1 MCELF
6 AMSSRNPTVV
16 DFTLERL
23 AERSGLEGPNKD
35 GWGLA
40 YYDHGDVLLLR
51 EPTPAS
57 QSELVRF
64 MEQKGP
70 PSRFV
75 ISHIRHATQGGIA
88 LRNTQPFQ
96 RELGGH
102 VHVFAHNG
110 TLKDI
115 ETRCSIRDYRYH
127 RIGETDSE
135 YAFCCLLQRMA
146 SLWDQAN
153 GGIPDPDRRLA
164 VVAEFAAWLRPMG
177 PANFLYSDG
186 DTLFAHAHRR
196 TQKNGRIMPPGLHVL
211 RRQCNERPPDLSAS
225 GIGLPPMPQEITLLA
240 SVPLTGEPWE
250 PLGEGEVVALRDGE
264 IISRSKPELA
274 GNAEA
279 GLP

>member
-23 AERSGLEGPNKD
+23 ASRAGLEGPNKD

-40 YYDHGDVLLLR
+40 YYQDGDVLLLR
-51 EPTPAS
+51 EPKPAS

-70 PSRFV
+70 PSRLV
-75 ISHIRHATQGGIA
+75 ISHIRHATRGGIA

-96 RELGGH
+96 RELGGK

-115 ETRCSIRDYRYH
+115 EESCDIEKYRFH

-135 YAFCCLLQRMA
+135 YAFCCLLQQLA
-146 SLWDQAN
+146 PLWD
-153 GGIPDPDRRLA
+153 GRDGDPPDPDERLA
-164 VVAEFAAWLRPMG
+164 VLAAFAAWLRPMG
-177 PANFLYSDG
+177 PANFIYSDG
-186 DTLFAHAHRR
+186 DMLFAHAHRR
-196 TQKNGRIMPPGLHVL
+196 TQKDGRIAPPGLHML
-211 RRQCNERPPDLSAS
+211 RRQCDEKPPDLSAS
-225 GIGLPPMPQEITLLA
+225 GIGLPPMPQEMTLLA
-240 SVPLTGEPWE
+240 SVPLTSEAWE
-250 PLGEGEVVALRDGE
+250 PLAEGEVVALRDGE
-264 IISRSKPELA
+264 AWSRSVPVAA
-274 GNAEA
+274 GNGEA
-279 GLP
+279 ALP

>member
-6 AMSSRNPTVV
+6 AVSSRLPTVV

-23 AERSGLEGPNKD
+23 ARHGGLEGPNKD

-40 YYDHGDVLLLR
+40 YYQDGDVLLLR

-75 ISHIRHATQGGIA
+75 VSHIRRATRGGIA
-88 LRNTQPFQ
+88 LRNTQPFE
-96 RELGGH
+96 RELGGK

-115 ETRCSIRDYRYH
+115 EARCDIGKYRFH

-146 SLWDQAN
+146 PLWD
-153 GGIPDPDRRLA
+153 GIEDGVPDPDERLSI
-164 VVAEFAAWLRPMG
+164 VAEFAAWLRPMG
-177 PANFLYSDG
+177 PANFIYSDG
-186 DTLFAHAHRR
+186 DMLFAHAHRR
-196 TQKNGRIMPPGLHVL
+196 TQKDGRIAPPGLHML
-211 RRQCNERPPDLSAS
+211 RRRCDERPPDLRHAGVGLAS
-225 GIGLPPMPQEITLLA
+225 EPQELTLLA
-240 SVPLTGEPWE
+240 SVPLTGEAWE
-250 PLGEGEVVALRDGE
+250 PLAEGEVVALREGE
-264 IISRSKPELA
+264 AWSRSVPVAA
-274 GNAEA
+274 GSGEA
-279 GLP
+279 ALP

>member
-16 DFTLERL
+16 DFTLEHL
-23 AERSGLEGPNKD
+23 ARRGGLEGPNKD

-40 YYDHGDVLLLR
+40 YYEEGDVLLLR
-51 EPTPAS
+51 EPAPAS
-57 QSELVRF
+57 KSELVRF

-110 TLKDI
+110 TLKGIENRCDI
-115 ETRCSIRDYRYH
+115 RTHRFH

-135 YAFCCLLQRMA
+135 YAFCCLLQRIA
-146 SLWDQAN
+146 PLWDDVDHN
-153 GGIPDPDRRLA
+153 VPDPEQRLA
-164 VVAEFAAWLRPMG
+164 LVSEFATWLRPMG
-177 PANFLYSDG
+177 PANFIYSDG
-186 DTLFAHAHRR
+186 DMLFAHAHRR
-196 TQKNGRIMPPGLHVL
+196 TQKDGRIVPPGLHLL
-211 RRQCNERPPDLSAS
+211 RRECDERPPDLSAS
-225 GIGLPPMPQEITLLA
+225 GIGLPPMPQQLTLLA
-240 SVPLTGEPWE
+240 SVALTREAWQPLA
-250 PLGEGEVVALRDGE
+250 EGEVVALRDGE
-264 IISRSKPELA
+264 ICGRSVA
-274 GNAEA
+274 AARGGEA
-279 GLP
+279 GLL